1 LEAKIDALKESS
13 SAPKSSL
20 ANIVAEKKDEEVVSN
35 SLEVKDEDV
44 PQESSLAGLGAELE
58 HQESIREVKVV
69 KVEGDNMAQ
78 KIKDGSKIEEKIKE
92 LMAKYKDGLSY
103 EPKAK
108 DKAGPDMQECPQEC
122 GLCVKPEDMEYHC
135 YV

>member
-1 LEAKIDALKESS
+1 MEAKIDALKESS

-44 PQESSLAGLGAELE
+44 PQESSLAGLDAELE

-108 DKAGPDMQECPQEC
+108 DKAGPDMQECPQ
-122 GLCVKPEDMEYHC
+122 
-135 YV
+135 